1 MMLNTSNVA
10 HSILAEEVDNCNSNN
25 NNNNSLFLNDLSFH
39 TDDLITNGSL
49 HCGVYDTTLFD
60 VLKVDPEDFASQ
72 ITLMDLPVFKAITP
86 DELTSCA
93 WSSKAKL
100 EKAFHIVQFTRRFN
114 QVNFWIQGEL
124 LRADILKNR
133 TEILSHFVRVAK
145 KLYELKNI
153 NACMAV
159 VMALQS
165 APIYRLQRTWAGLSK
180 RDRTT
185 FSNLKDLVSSNE
197 NWKQLRLH
205 LNHTKLPCIP
215 YLGIYLTDIIRID
228 TLHPHGGGL
237 ETNQRKN
244 AMNNIC
250 RVISEFQQSTYEFLK
265 PIECVQNYLA
275 SVRYMEEL
283 QTFVEDQNFKQS
295 LAIEPDQQNSDH
307 NDSHHER
314 TPKNLEKS
322 ASFKITHVDSHS
334 AYSHRRTFSDYNHSN
349 GLSSTS
355 KSSTLPGRMHE
366 KKSLLDDS
374 VLADCMQE
382 ETRSSQFLY
391 KGNDSTDSCEEAIRK
406 AKEYIKNSGKHHHIA
421 QGMSVSLSS
430 LSMKEPL
437 NPHNDPLVTSNFNF
451 EGSLQRKCLLK
462 NYKKPTIA
470 KWKKYWVAI
479 CEHLLFFH
487 KQKPFLMTLHMRL
500 QRSNRQSSVSSDNDN
515 VSTTQSAP
523 PLINVSSNRTLIESE
538 RLFYRQ
544 NPTKCQ
550 SVSDWLIVLSQTKN
564 RNEIQLS
571 DLNRGSMYKFKFE
584 NAAVANIWFQRLKEA
599 STFKQN
605 NGRTAENLI
614 ALD

>member
-1 MMLNTSNVA
+1 MMLNTSSVA

-25 NNNNSLFLNDLSFH
+25 NNNNSLLLNDLSFH
-39 TDDLITNGSL
+39 NDDVIANGSL
-49 HCGVYDTTLFD
+49 NYGVYDTTVFD
-60 VLKVDPEDFASQ
+60 VLKVDSEDFASQ
-72 ITLMDLPVFKAITP
+72 ITLMDLPVFKAIKP
-86 DELTSCA
+86 DELTSCG

-114 QVNFWIQGEL
+114 QVNFWTQGEL

-133 TEILSHFVRVAK
+133 TEILSHFIRVAK
-145 KLYELKNI
+145 KLYEFNNI

-165 APIYRLQRTWAGLSK
+165 APIYRLQKTWAGLSK

-185 FSNLKDLVSSNE
+185 FSNLKEFVSSNE
-197 NWKQLRLH
+197 NWKRLRHH
-205 LNHTKLPCIP
+205 LTNTKLPCIP
-215 YLGIYLTDIIRID
+215 YLGIYLTDLIRID
-228 TLHPHGGGL
+228 TLHPHSGGL

-295 LAIEPDQQNSDH
+295 LAIEPDQLNNDH
-307 NDSHHER
+307 NDSHYER

-322 ASFKITHVDSHS
+322 ASFKITNGDSHS
-334 AYSHRRTFSDYNHSN
+334 TCSHRRTLSDYNHSN
-349 GLSSTS
+349 GLSSS
-355 KSSTLPGRMHE
+355 NKSATLPCRTHE

-374 VLADCMQE
+374 VLGDCMQE
-382 ETRSSQFLY
+382 ETRSNLLLF
-391 KGNDSTDSCEEAIRK
+391 KGSDSGDSCEEAIRK

-421 QGMSVSLSS
+421 QGMSVSLTS

-462 NYKKPTIA
+462 NFKKPTIA

-487 KQKPFLMTLHMRL
+487 KQKPFIMTLHMRL
-500 QRSNRQSSVSSDNDN
+500 HRSHRPITNNSDNDN
-515 VSTTQSAP
+515 ISTTQSAP
-523 PLINVSSNRTLIESE
+523 PLIHTSSTRTLIESE

-550 SVSDWLIVLSQTKN
+550 SISDWLIVLSQTKN

-599 STFKQN
+599 SIFKQN
-605 NGRTAENLI
+605 NGRRSENLI